1 MTPAAAKPGVLSP
14 GDLGGAGRR
23 GRVRVGGRVA
33 SADPLLVADALAS
46 VQVEPALGVEP
57 GELIIAE
64 GRYSARRLRDARLVE
79 RFAAPPSPAGGE
91 FAALAWSGKGR
102 RLLQRARAL
111 AGIRVYFH
119 QEDFIEVDTPQRVP
133 MPGLD
138 LHVDALGA
146 SGGYLVT
153 SPEHAM
159 KRLLAGGLP
168 RIYQL
173 SHCWRADE
181 QGALHQ
187 PEFML
192 CEWYRAFAGQNDVI
206 ADTEQ
211 LVARVASALAGAP
224 VLVAGKRRIDATPPF
239 PRLTVRQA
247 FRRYAGVD
255 DAVELAARD
264 EDRFFELLVDQVEP
278 ALARKRRPVFL
289 CDYPISQASL
299 ARPSPRDPTVAER
312 FELYVAGV
320 ELCNGFGELT
330 DAAEQRRRFRRDR
343 AERRK
348 LRRPVYPLDEALLAA
363 LAEGMPPAGGNAL
376 GVDRLIALALGA
388 SSIADV
394 MPFAAG

>member
-1 MTPAAAKPGVLSP
+1 M
-14 GDLGGAGRR
+14 
-23 GRVRVGGRVA
+23 RVGGRVA
-33 SADPLLVADALAS
+33 SANPLVVADALGS
-46 VQVEPALGVEP
+46 VAVQPPLGVEP
-57 GELIIAE
+57 GELVVVE
-64 GRYSARRLRDARLVE
+64 GRYERGRLTGARLLE
-79 RFAAPPSPAGGE
+79 RYPAPPSAASGE
-91 FAALAWSGKGR
+91 FAALAWSGRGR
-102 RLLQRARAL
+102 RLVQRVRAL
-111 AGIRVYFH
+111 AEIRAYFH
-119 QEDFIEVDTPQRVP
+119 KERFVEVDTPQRVP
-133 MPGLD
+133 TPGLD
-138 LHVDALGA
+138 LHVDAIRT

-181 QGALHQ
+181 QGPLHQ

-192 CEWYRAFAGQNDVI
+192 CEWYRAFCGQVDVI

-211 LVARVASALAGAP
+211 IVLRVATALAGKP
-224 VLVAGKRRIDATPPF
+224 VLSAGKRRIDVTPPF

-247 FRRYAGVD
+247 FRRYAGVQ

-278 ALARKRRPVFL
+278 ALARRRRPVFL
-289 CDYPISQASL
+289 CDYPLSQASL

-312 FELYVAGV
+312 FELYAAGV

-343 AERRK
+343 AERRRR
-348 LRRPVYPLDEALLAA
+348 RRPVYPLDESLLAA

-376 GVDRLIALALGA
+376 GVDRLIALALGVA
-388 SSIADV
+388 DIADV
-394 MPFAAG
+394 MPFPSP